1 MARSIVSYDD
11 LIPAQ
16 SSSTGPSAPSSGYPP
31 AKRQKRNQHF
41 SNGSRRPAQHWDD
54 PSASMHSESF
64 SPLASMSAPV
74 SAPVIKAQDF
84 QEGAEVELS
93 HDEIWDDSALVDA
106 WDAAQEEYRV
116 RVSFFFPIGI
126 PSERIFLSC

>member
-1 MARSIVSYDD
+1 
-11 LIPAQ
+11 
-16 SSSTGPSAPSSGYPP
+16 
-31 AKRQKRNQHF
+31 
-41 SNGSRRPAQHWDD
+41 
-54 PSASMHSESF
+54 MHSESF